1 MFTVDEVALK
11 LNVSKVTIYS
21 KLKKFKEEVVIK
33 QGKRYVSEQLFNLIK
48 NDLKIKQNYGEF
60 EETEVEEQEKNNM
73 NSNFEDLIKL
83 NKELNKEL
91 IDFLQQQ
98 IIIKDKLLEEKDKQ
112 IEEKDR
118 QINELLNLH
127 KNSQVLLKQQQDN
140 EQLLLEE
147 GIKNMDEKLA
157 NLRED
162 FEKKK
167 NNKKSIFNIFN
178 KSDEF

>member
-167 NNKKSIFNIFN
+167 NSKKSIFNIFN